1 MNQGSVIVSDNIVV
15 IAIWA
20 GEFISLL
27 SSPWFIANL
36 SSSIIAQILCVV
48 ENRLTGL
55 TGWWTTNIGN
65 HLVVV
70 LSNLFWF
77 CITFEV
83 VLVGVSS
90 G

>member
-36 SSSIIAQILCVV
+36 SSSIIA
-48 ENRLTGL
+48 
-55 TGWWTTNIGN
+55 
-65 HLVVV
+65 
-70 LSNLFWF
+70 
-77 CITFEV
+77 
-83 VLVGVSS
+83 
-90 G
+90 